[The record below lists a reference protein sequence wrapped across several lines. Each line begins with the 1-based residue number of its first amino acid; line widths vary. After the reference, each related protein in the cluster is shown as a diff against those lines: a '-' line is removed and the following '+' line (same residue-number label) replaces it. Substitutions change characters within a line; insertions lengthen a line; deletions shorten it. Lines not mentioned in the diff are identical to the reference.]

1 MPNLRQPRVLVPSLL
16 RTTLMATSIACCRPS
31 LASDRPAS
39 SDHFGDGRFHNL
51 AAITQPGFT
60 DTVGILWRF
69 MTDKPADATPA
80 KPIEVLP
87 VTRADLLAAPGA
99 SLWRLGH
106 STMLLKLDGK
116 FWLTDPVFSE
126 RRRPWVS
133 PARSDSMHRPS
144 RWMRCRRS
152 RP

>member
-1 MPNLRQPRVLVPSLL
+1 MPNLCQPRVLVPSLL

-99 SLWRLGH
+99 SLWRLGQ
-106 STMLLKLDGK
+106 STMR
-116 FWLTDPVFSE
+116 E
-126 RRRPWVS
+126 R
-133 PARSDSMHRPS
+133 AGL
-144 RWMRCRRS
+144 CRGQLSVVS
-152 RP
+152 RPGDGTAVELVVPLV